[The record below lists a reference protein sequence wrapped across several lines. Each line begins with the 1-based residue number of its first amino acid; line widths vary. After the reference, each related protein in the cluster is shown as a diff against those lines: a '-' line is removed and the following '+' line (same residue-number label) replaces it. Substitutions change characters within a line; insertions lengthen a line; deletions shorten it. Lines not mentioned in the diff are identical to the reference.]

1 MRKRAAMPSVVT
13 VTATVNGTPRT
24 LTFAPNALLLD
35 VLRDHGLLSVR
46 AGCREQEC
54 GSCTV
59 LVDGVPV
66 AACGFPAA
74 RLDGKSVLT
83 VEGLERNGELQPL
96 QESFLAAGAVQCGYC
111 TPGMLLAAKALLDR
125 VPHPAEDQIRTA
137 LDGNLCRCTGY
148 AAILA
153 AVQAAAEKARD

>member
-13 VTATVNGTPRT
+13 VTATVNGASRT
-24 LTFAPNALLLD
+24 LTCAPNALLLD
-35 VLRDHGLLSVR
+35 VLRDHGCLSVR

-66 AACGFPAA
+66 AACGYPAA
-74 RLDGKSVLT
+74 RIDGKTVLT

-96 QESFLAAGAVQCGYC
+96 QEAFLAAGAVQCGYC

-125 VPHPAEDQIRTA
+125 VPHPAEEQIRTA

-153 AVQAAAEKARD
+153 AVLAAAEQKRD